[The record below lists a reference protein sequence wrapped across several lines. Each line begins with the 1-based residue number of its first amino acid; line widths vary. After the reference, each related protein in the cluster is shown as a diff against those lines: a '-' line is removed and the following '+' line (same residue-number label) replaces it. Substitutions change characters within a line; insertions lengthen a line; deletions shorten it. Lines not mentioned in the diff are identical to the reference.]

1 MYINRKFRDS
11 TLTQRDESMSG
22 ISEFSMLLML
32 RYFLRGQFQSSGSSK
47 TNSAQEAVTTEGG
60 PWGLDTWLLVP
71 TLLLTNYGAYKN
83 WIKKVFIARYSYHR
97 WRNWRLKTHLWLS
110 GNLLAKTACGM
121 ERTQMAVMRMQ
132 GDTVKTM
139 GNVCDLDLEDRGLR
153 ADSAGCCYICYFGS
167 FHPRDLIFKIRDIW
181 FLESS

>member
-1 MYINRKFRDS
+1 MQIQASIYFSVFGAQRVNGLKWPLCCPFQGHMYINRKFRDS

-97 WRNWRLKTHLWLS
+97 
-110 GNLLAKTACGM
+110 
-121 ERTQMAVMRMQ
+121 
-132 GDTVKTM
+132 
-139 GNVCDLDLEDRGLR
+139 
-153 ADSAGCCYICYFGS
+153 
-167 FHPRDLIFKIRDIW
+167 
-181 FLESS
+181 